1 MRTVGL
7 AFEKEAPKKAKP
19 AKGKAEKPEA
29 KAADEQPAKGKA
41 EKPEGAGSGPP
52 RSSRRRSPT
61 PRQPCAT

>member
-41 EKPEGAGSGPP
+41 EKPEEKAADDGN
-52 RSSRRRSPT
+52 
-61 PRQPCAT
+61 

>member
-7 AFEKEAPKKAKP
+7 AFEKEAPKK

-41 EKPEGAGSGPP
+41 EKPEAAEDDGN
-52 RSSRRRSPT
+52 
-61 PRQPCAT
+61 

>member
-7 AFEKEAPKKAKP
+7 TFKKEAQKKAKS

-41 EKPEGAGSGPP
+41 EKPEAAEDDGD
-52 RSSRRRSPT
+52 
-61 PRQPCAT
+61 